1 MGKLTE
7 LINYGQ
13 SYWLDDLSR
22 SMIKSGELKKRITQQ
37 GLRGMTSNPTIFYKA
52 ISKGQDYD
60 GQIKQL
66 VRENCPVHEIYEKL
80 TVKDVQD
87 ACDLLKQVYDESG
100 GSDGFV
106 SLEVSP
112 YLAHDTE
119 GTMKEVRRLFGE
131 VNRPNCFI
139 KIPGTAEGV
148 PAIEQMLYEGININ
162 ITLLFSIESYE
173 AVANAYVNALERR
186 DIEGKPVNNVSSVAS
201 FFLSRIDVL
210 TDQLLSHRIKPLD
223 KEASVSAELL
233 LGKAAIANAKLAYW
247 SFKRIFNGS
256 RWQNLAE
263 KGARVQRP
271 LWASTSTKDP
281 LYKDTKY
288 VDTLLGPDTVNTLP
302 EETIIAFEDHGVLK
316 QNAIE
321 DRMDESEKIFSELKN
336 TGIDISFVTKQ
347 LENEGVQKFIDSYNE
362 LMEIIVEKR
371 GQFLAGIIGTQTINY
386 GSSQSE
392 IKSVLK
398 SLDDKLFSQRL
409 FNKDP
414 YLWTEDKATAELIYN
429 RLGWLESVQDYQSK
443 IDELEGFAQEIVKAK
458 YKHAILLG
466 MGGSSLCPDVSAQ
479 TSGSK
484 KGYPE
489 LFVLDNTSPEAIRN
503 VEGKIELGKTLF
515 IVSSKSGTTTET
527 LCFYRYFYEKLTQ
540 FVGDKA
546 GEHFIAITDPGTPLE
561 TETVNNNFRR
571 VFKNRSDIG
580 GRYSAISYFGLVPM
594 TLIGMDIKSLLDNAH
609 REQLSCGPF
618 IPSKGNPGITLGAL
632 LGVYARRGRD
642 KVTFVVSES
651 IHSFGYWVEQ
661 LIAESTGKLGKG
673 LVPVESEPLGSPG
686 VYGNDR
692 IFVHIYLSGDKDSAN
707 KAKLAALEKAGHPVV
722 RIELN
727 NKLDL
732 GGEYFRWE
740 IATATAGLI
749 IGENPF
755 DEPNVAES
763 KKNTNDMLGIQGKG
777 KFYFVGSSLL
787 KKNEL
792 ILYYDPSSE
801 WLVKGNTKS
810 FDSFLKAFLE
820 LIKPGDYV
828 AMLSYMLRTPERD
841 KLLQSIRT
849 TMRNRFRVAT
859 TLGYGPR
866 YLHSTGQLHKGGP
879 NNGVFI
885 IFTTDMGD
893 DIPIPGEK
901 FTFGTLQRAQA
912 QGDFKSLVSKGRR
925 VIRIHLGSDIEKGL
939 RQIQIILK

>member
-1 MGKLTE
+1 MSKLTE

-22 SMIKSGELKKRITQQ
+22 SMIKSGELKKRITQH

-66 VRENCPVHEIYEKL
+66 VKENCPVHEIYEKL
-80 TVKDVQD
+80 TVNDVQD
-87 ACDLLKQVYDESG
+87 ACDLFTQVYDESG

-119 GTMKEVRRLFGE
+119 GTIREVRRLFGE
-131 VNRPNCFI
+131 VSRPNCFI

-186 DIEGKPVNNVSSVAS
+186 DGEGKQVNNVSSVAS

-210 TDQLLSHRIKPLD
+210 TDQLLSHRIKPSD

-256 RWQNLAE
+256 RWQKLAE

-281 LYKDTKY
+281 LYEDTKY
-288 VDTLLGPDTVNTLP
+288 VDTLIGPDTVNTLP
-302 EETIIAFEDHGVLK
+302 EETIIAFEDHGILK

-321 DRMDESEKIFSELKN
+321 DGMDESERIFSELRN
-336 TGIDISFVTKQ
+336 AGIDISFVTKQ

-362 LMEIIVEKR
+362 LMEVIADKR
-371 GQFLAGIIGTQTINY
+371 KQFLRGKVSTQSINY
-386 GSSQSE
+386 GNSQSE
-392 IKSVLK
+392 VKSVLK

-429 RLGWLESVQDYQSK
+429 RLGWLESVQDYQGK
-443 IDELEGFAQEIVKAK
+443 IDELESFAQEIVKAK
-458 YKHAILLG
+458 YRYAVLLG

-479 TSGSK
+479 TFGSK

-503 VEGKIELGKTLF
+503 VEREIDLAKTLF

-527 LCFYRYFYEKLTQ
+527 LCFYRYFYEKVKQ
-540 FVGDKA
+540 QVGDKA
-546 GEHFIAITDPGTPLE
+546 GDHFIAITDPGTPLE
-561 TETVNNNFRR
+561 TEAVDNNFRR

-594 TLIGMDIKSLLDNAH
+594 ALIGMDIRSLLDNAH

-618 IPSKGNPGITLGAL
+618 IPSKANPGITLGAL
-632 LGVYARRGRD
+632 LGFYARRGRD
-642 KVTFVVSES
+642 KVTFIVSES

-673 LVPVESEPLGSPG
+673 LVPVESEPLERPG
-686 VYGNDR
+686 VYENDR
-692 IFVHIYLSGDKDSAN
+692 IFIHIYLSGDKDSAN
-707 KAKLAALEKAGHPVV
+707 KTKVAALEKAGHPVV

-740 IATATAGLI
+740 VATATAGMI

-763 KKNTNDMLGIQGKG
+763 KKNTNEFLGEGKRG
-777 KFYFVGSSLL
+777 IPFFVGTSLF
-787 KKNEL
+787 KKNDL
-792 ILYYDPSSE
+792 ILYYDQSSQ
-801 WLVKGNTKS
+801 WFQKNSARS
-810 FDSFLKAFLE
+810 FDSFLKAFLR
-820 LIKPGDYV
+820 LVSAGDYF
-828 AMLSYMLRTPERD
+828 AMLPYFPRTPARH
-841 KLLQSIRT
+841 KLLQGIRKGLL
-849 TMRNRFRVAT
+849 NSFKIAT

-879 NNGVFI
+879 NKGVFI
-885 IFTTDMGD
+885 IFTADSD
-893 DIPIPGEK
+893 NDIAIPGERYG
-901 FTFGTLQRAQA
+901 FGMLQRAQA
-912 QGDFKSLVSKGRR
+912 FGDNRSLINKGRR

-939 RQIQIILK
+939 RQIQNILK